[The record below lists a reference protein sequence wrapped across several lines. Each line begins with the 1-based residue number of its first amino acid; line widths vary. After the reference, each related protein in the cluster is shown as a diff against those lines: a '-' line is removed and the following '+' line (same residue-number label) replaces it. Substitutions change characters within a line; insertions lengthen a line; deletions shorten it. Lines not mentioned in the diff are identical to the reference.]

1 MPHRLAALTLALAL
15 ATMPAAAQSTRPADG
30 EADLPVKA
38 VTLFSSGVGFFEH
51 AGTVDGNAETQLRFK
66 ADQID
71 DLLKSLVLQDLD
83 GGTVNAVTYPSV
95 EPLDRQLGSFQ
106 IDLGNDASLVGILKQ
121 LKGAKLTLR
130 TADVEP
136 ISGTVVS
143 VDERTVV
150 EGETTVTK
158 SFLTLFTGG
167 GLRSVAVSAVTDFE
181 IEDERLRRELSRA
194 LEALARARDKD
205 KKAVGFDFSGDGE
218 RRVRM
223 GYVVETPVWKTS
235 YRLILPADDV
245 EVTLQGWAIVENQTD
260 NDWQDVQLSLVS
272 GRPISF
278 EMDLSRPLYV
288 DRPTV
293 EIPRYASLTPRAYSG
308 GTEGE
313 AEELRQAERMG
324 RRGLT
329 GGGGGGFGG
338 GGGGGERMA
347 AEAPAA
353 MAEPMDMAGSV
364 ASVASASELGEY
376 FEYTVGNVSVPR
388 QSSAMLPIIAEG
400 VGAEKVSLYDPTQLE
415 KHPLNAAILTNS
427 TGKPMLAG
435 PVTVFEAGGYAGD
448 SQIGDVPAGSDRLLT
463 FGVDLKIE
471 ARVEPGRSRSEL
483 VTGSISRGV
492 LTLKRRVRNSLT
504 YVFDNTTDAERTL
517 VLQHPYDR
525 AGTLVDTPEPYE
537 TTDDAR
543 RFKLALDPGPSK
555 FAVTTETTTDERRQ
569 LLAGEFDADALL
581 ALSRGDALPQDV
593 RDALEKAAELR
604 RAVATAQDQLERV
617 EAEVASIAQEQERI
631 RKNMAAVDAGSA
643 YYKRLLT
650 KLDEQETR
658 LETLSEREADLRE
671 ALVLADVAYRDYLA
685 DLSV

>member
-1 MPHRLAALTLALAL
+1 MTHRTALIALAL

-51 AGTVDGNAETQLRFK
+51 AGTVDGDAATQLRFK

-106 IDLGNDASLVGILKQ
+106 IDLGNDASLVGILRQ
-121 LKGAKLTLR
+121 LKGATVTLR
-130 TADVEP
+130 TADVQP
-136 ISGTVVS
+136 VSGTVVS

-158 SFLTLFTGG
+158 PFITLFTGA
-167 GLRSVAVSAVTDFE
+167 GLTSVAVSDVTDFE
-181 IEDERLRRELSRA
+181 IEDERLRQELSRA

-235 YRLILPADDV
+235 YRLILPATDDG

-278 EMDLSRPLYV
+278 EMDLSRPLFV
-288 DRPTV
+288 DRPIV
-293 EIPRYASLTPRAYSG
+293 EIPRYASLTPRTYEG
-308 GTEGE
+308 GTAGE
-313 AEELRQAERMG
+313 ADDLRQAEAMS

-338 GGGGGERMA
+338 GGGGGGGREFDGLA
-347 AEAPAA
+347 APAL
-353 MAEPMDMAGSV
+353 EPMDMAGSV

-448 SQIGDVPAGSDRLLT
+448 SQVGDVPAGSDRLLT

-492 LTLKRRVRNSLT
+492 LTLTRRVRNSFT

-543 RFKLALDPGPSK
+543 RFKLALDPGPSR

-569 LLAGEFDADALL
+569 LLAGDFDADALL
-581 ALSRGDALPQDV
+581 ALSRGEALPQDV

-604 RAVATAQDQLERV
+604 RAVATAQEQLDRV

-631 RKNMAAVDAGSA
+631 RKNMEAVDAGSA

-658 LETLSEREADLRE
+658 IETLSEREADLRE
-671 ALVLADVAYRDYLA
+671 ALEQARVAYQDYLA